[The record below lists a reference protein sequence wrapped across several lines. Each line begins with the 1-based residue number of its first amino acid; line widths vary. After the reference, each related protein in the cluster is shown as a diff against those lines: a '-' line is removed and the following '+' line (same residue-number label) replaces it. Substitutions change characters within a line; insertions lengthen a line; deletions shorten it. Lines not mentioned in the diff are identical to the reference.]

1 MSFPLTPIHPRT
13 ARTTP
18 RATNAQPAT
27 SRGEPD
33 RRVRTRSMTFLS
45 EGQGG
50 EDPPREQGKS
60 GGDGDDGGDGA
71 VVASFD
77 GSGAAHV
84 LRHQSPTGW
93 HGNGRSSGGHD
104 GGRGGRPED
113 GPGHGADELVDRR
126 SGQRRR

>member
-18 RATNAQPAT
+18 RATNVQPAT

-45 EGQGG
+45 DGQGG
-50 EDPPREQGKS
+50 EDAPREQGKS
-60 GGDGDDGGDGA
+60 SGDGDDGGSGA

-77 GSGAAHV
+77 ESGAAH
-84 LRHQSPTGW
+84 LFGDQSPTGW
-93 HGNGRSSGGHD
+93 RGDGCRSGGRE
-104 GGRGGRPED
+104 GGRGARPED
-113 GPGHGADELVDRR
+113 GPGHGADELGDR
-126 SGQRRR
+126 